1 MLLRTFDAARTRR
14 ETCRRPSCTA
24 SIHQRSPSTDAAS
37 KWSCLS
43 LIGTKTSGRRTLHDD
58 VAGQSPTMV
67 GGGGQ
72 RAEGFEGGDAKLVED
87 SVRECGAVRDAPRT
101 VYLIGIPV
109 A

>member
-1 MLLRTFDAARTRR
+1 
-14 ETCRRPSCTA
+14 
-24 SIHQRSPSTDAAS
+24 
-37 KWSCLS
+37 
-43 LIGTKTSGRRTLHDD
+43 
-58 VAGQSPTMV
+58 MV

-87 SVRECGAVRDAPRT
+87 SVRECGAVRDAPGT